1 MHALRAFLVSALALA
16 PAISISAQ
24 EVLRTPTVQNLPPVQ
39 AAPPMPGVYTL
50 EQISQLAMANSPV
63 LRQARAR
70 VDQTEGLA
78 VQAGLYPNPMQNS
91 GNPNQ
96 LGGNGSLYSVG
107 FQQEIVRANK
117 LGLNQSAAMQNVRQ
131 ANLEFIRQRF
141 ELLTDLRQ
149 QFFILLAAQQR
160 VTTLTELRAI
170 AEQSTS
176 TSQKLLQ
183 GGQGSEPDVLLLRV
197 ELRRIEASLRSAEAA
212 TVAARRQLAALTG
225 LVDLKIDRVLGDL
238 MLPLPDFN
246 DPQVRQQLLT
256 TSSLVESARAEV
268 ARNQFLLQRAEVEVI
283 PNLILNSGYQW
294 QGNLPHSQAL
304 IGVYFN
310 IPIWDRNQGNIR
322 AAGANVRQANA
333 QFNAVQNDLVRQL
346 AEALGRYRAAQSVVA
361 LYETGILPD
370 AKRTLKLVQQA
381 YEAGQVEFLKILQT
395 QRSLVEAQLDFIT
408 AEQERVTAAADIAG
422 LLQLDQFP

>member
-1 MHALRAFLVSALALA
+1 
-16 PAISISAQ
+16 
-24 EVLRTPTVQNLPPVQ
+24 
-39 AAPPMPGVYTL
+39 
-50 EQISQLAMANSPV
+50 
-63 LRQARAR
+63 
-70 VDQTEGLA
+70 
-78 VQAGLYPNPMQNS
+78 
-91 GNPNQ
+91 
-96 LGGNGSLYSVG
+96 
-107 FQQEIVRANK
+107 
-117 LGLNQSAAMQNVRQ
+117 MQNVRQ